1 MAVPVINVIKAFDAR
16 QGTVFTFSY
25 TGNQVVGIQF
35 VISRA
40 DTLEEVYRN
49 VTDAVFLRGG
59 TVPLKLQGIIP
70 SDAGLENSRKYSMKL
85 RVIDVYRNPTDWS
98 ALSYFTCYETPTLV
112 FKDLESGDKIK
123 APSYAA
129 TVLYSQADNER
140 LQSYWFNLYDET
152 LNVISTSKTFYD
164 VPQTSDVV
172 TLNYTFTN
180 LSDDTTYYIRCQG
193 TTIHGM
199 SCDSG
204 PIEINVDYKFYNDFQ
219 VLYLSNDHV
228 NGRIEYQGNFKI
240 IWPDEYY
247 EEFDYDDSYIH
258 LEDRQLNYNKGF
270 VIEDDFILWLKG
282 KVPYKNNTFLIL
294 YNESYNIMLES
305 VVYDGYMK
313 FKMTASNGL
322 NSYILYSESF
332 QEFDDYEEDF
342 VWCIRR
348 VGHVYQFVTRLT
360 TDFLSDVLVSYEK
373 PDDEYAKTGIAWING
388 DENSVVRISKAN
400 IITSETKPDKVN
412 VPTIWLGGEK

>member
-1 MAVPVINVIKAFDAR
+1 MAVPVINVIKAFDAT
-16 QGTVFTFSY
+16 QGTTFTFSY

-49 VTDAVFLRGG
+49 VTDAEFLRGG

-98 ALSYFTCYETPTLV
+98 AASYFTCYETPTLT

-123 APSYAA
+123 AQSYAA
-129 TVLYSQADNER
+129 TVVYHQADNEK
-140 LQSYWFNLYDET
+140 LQSYWFNLYDEA
-152 LNVISTSKTFYD
+152 LNVVSTSKTFYD
-164 VPQTSDVV
+164 VAEVGGVV
-172 TLNYTFTN
+172 TLRYTFTN

-199 SCDSG
+199 SCDSS
-204 PIEINVDYKFYNDFQ
+204 PIQIDVDYKFYNDFQ

-247 EEFDYDDSYIH
+247 DEFEYENSYIH
-258 LEDRQLNYNKGF
+258 LEDKELNYNRGF
-270 VIEDDFILWLKG
+270 VIENDFILWLKG
-282 KVPYKNNTFLIL
+282 KVPYKNNTFLTL
-294 YNESYNIMLES
+294 YNDAYSVTVES
-305 VVYDGYMK
+305 VVYDGYIK
-313 FKMTASNGL
+313 FKMTANNGL
-322 NSYILYSESF
+322 NNYVLYSQSF
-332 QEFDDYEEDF
+332 EEFADYLEDF
-342 VWCIRR
+342 VWVIRR
-348 VGHVYQFVTRLT
+348 VGHVYQFAVRTT

-373 PDDEYAKTGIAWING
+373 PDVEYVKTGIAWVNG
-388 DENSVVRISKAN
+388 DEASVIRVSKAN
-400 IITSETKPDKVN
+400 IITSDTKPNKVN
-412 VPTIWLGGEK
+412 VPTIWIGGDS